1 MGLHVGLTYNLK
13 TDAPICGGAEDW
25 TAECEEAA
33 TVERI
38 AAALTRLGHVVE
50 LFPFRKD
57 LLERLTRQR
66 PDVVFNIAEG
76 WSGRNRESL
85 VPAILEFLGIPYTG
99 SDALSL
105 GLALDKALCKRVVAA
120 AGVPVP
126 PTTLIENEY
135 ELAKADIA
143 LPAFV
148 KPNTEGSSKGVRSHS
163 RVATHEELE
172 AQVRWVIRTY
182 AQPALVEP
190 FLGGREFTIGVL
202 GNEPPVGLPIME
214 ITPSPKMRSQP
225 FVYSYETKCDNLEAM
240 FCPAQLPEITAARL
254 TQIAL
259 CAHQVLGCKD
269 VSRVDIRMDD
279 AGNPFFL
286 EINPLPGLAEYSL
299 LPIQAAAAGICFDEL
314 VGAILSA
321 ACRRHSLEQRWL
333 ARQAQ

>member
-13 TDAPICGGAEDW
+13 ADAPRFGAAEDGA
-25 TAECEEAA
+25 AEYEEAA

-57 LLERLTRQR
+57 LLERLARQQ

-105 GLALDKALCKRVVAA
+105 GLALDKALCKHVVAS

-126 PTTLIENEY
+126 PTTLIANEPQ
-135 ELAKADIA
+135 LARADIA

-163 RVATHEELE
+163 RVATRGELE
-172 AQVRWVIRTY
+172 AQVRWVIDTY

-202 GNEPPVGLPIME
+202 GNEPPRTLPIME
-214 ITPSPKMRSQP
+214 ITPGLRMHSQP
-225 FVYSYETKCDNLEAM
+225 FVYSYETKCDNLEAL
-240 FCPAQLPEITAARL
+240 FCPAQLPENTAASL
-254 TQIAL
+254 NEIAL
-259 CAHQVLGCKD
+259 HAHQALGCRD

-279 AGNPFFL
+279 AGHPFFL

-299 LPIQAAAAGICFDEL
+299 LPIQAAAAGIGFDEL
-314 VGAILSA
+314 VGTILAA
-321 ACRRHSLEQRWL
+321 ACYRHGLKQPRL
-333 ARQAQ
+333 VKQAK